1 MRSKE
6 EKLKE
11 LYDALEEIERGVSS
25 PPKNRYVDSL
35 RRRLLGE
42 NSIKESFHVG
52 FTSKT
57 EPEVKVY
64 GGVVEE
70 KEEEDEPLFEIEK
83 LTASGEDDLQKPEE
97 GNPNEGNE
105 VGKELDEWTSYEERS
120 IDEKLPEWKVIKEG
134 YTYEDYTLYK
144 VEKRGL
150 FGRKKTVYV
159 FSKEPPE
166 NGVPSQIPPGYVVK
180 VNKKGVP
187 SLEKVK

>member
-42 NSIKESFHVG
+42 NSTRESFHVS

-70 KEEEDEPLFEIEK
+70 KEKEREPLFEVEK
-83 LTASGEDDLQKPEE
+83 LTVSEEEGLQKLEE
-97 GNPNEGNE
+97 KNPNEE
-105 VGKELDEWTSYEERS
+105 KETGKELDEQTSH
-120 IDEKLPEWKVIKEG
+120 DEKLPEWKVIKEG

-159 FSKEPPE
+159 FSKEPLE